1 MKSVSLSVNL
11 TKKKKKKINETAN
24 EMNFP
29 ISKYKTIRCRH
40 TLNQVLILIYSFLGF
55 Y

>member
-1 MKSVSLSVNL
+1 MKLKEQ
-11 TKKKKKKINETAN
+11 KKKKKLQTMLNETVN
-24 EMNFP
+24 EMNLL
-29 ISKYKTIRCRH
+29 ISKYKTIRSRH